1 MNIAAIVAAAA
12 FITGFGA
19 AWQVQG
25 GRITSLKLEHSDAII
40 SQQRAARATYE
51 RYSAAVSKAQNDAQV
66 RRTAIN
72 SAVDSNGLGLI
83 GLRVAA
89 SSVRDSATTDTART
103 AYADTVT
110 ELFSDCS
117 RRYIELA
124 GTADGIASDNQ
135 TLRDAW
141 PR

>member
-51 RYSAAVSKAQNDAQV
+51 RYSAAASKAQNDAQV

-72 SAVDSNGLGLI
+72 SAVDSNGAGLI
-83 GLRVAA
+83 GLRLTA
-89 SSVRDSATTDTART
+89 STVRASATTDAARD
-103 AYADTVT
+103 AYSDTVT
-110 ELFSDCS
+110 ELFDQCGGLLVK
-117 RRYIELA
+117 IA
-124 GTADGIASDNQ
+124 GDADGIASDNQ

-141 PR
+141 PK